1 MGEGGADQ
9 AYEALSQHPRITDLV
24 ELARALMSRAVDDR
38 RTERAPDP
46 KGEVAAEQGL
56 KREDAATPF
65 GNVVEVF
72 LHGPSNDSESA
83 LLCALAAHVV
93 ARHPPQS
100 GEDQARAANDLL
112 WLAANTPF
120 DATGLLDRAL
130 GDRAGALWAAV
141 ADRIRQ
147 VDEGRGGALGRG
159 EALVGAVALA
169 SSTSGAAADQAA
181 ALATKTHDPK
191 LARVLAGSRLALG
204 TGKPVVGEIAPAP
217 QGPVV
222 TTLLAFTGILF
233 LWHAARAFGKVA
245 LAYKK
250 PAEILLSSDG
260 GIRVRWRIELLGRTL
275 RDRDVLV
282 PRAGLAQATREVR
295 YPRLALYAGLLAL
308 AVGSY
313 AGVSAFVDG
322 VRAGSP
328 SLLAAGLVIVI
339 LGLAADFVL
348 TSIVPGVRGRC
359 RVLLVPR
366 SGRRLCVGDVDVQA
380 ADAMLG
386 RLAHS

>member
-1 MGEGGADQ
+1 M
-9 AYEALSQHPRITDLV
+9 
-24 ELARALMSRAVDDR
+24 
-38 RTERAPDP
+38 
-46 KGEVAAEQGL
+46 AAEQGVS
-56 KREDAATPF
+56 REDAGTPF
-65 GNVVEVF
+65 GNVVDV
-72 LHGPSNDSESA
+72 LVHGPNTDSESA
-83 LLCALAAHVV
+83 LMCALAAHVV
-93 ARHPPQS
+93 AKHPPQN
-100 GEDQARAANDLL
+100 GEDQERAAGDLL

-130 GDRAGALWAAV
+130 GDRAPALWAAV
-141 ADRIRQ
+141 ADRLRQ
-147 VDEGRGGALGRG
+147 VDEGRGGVLGRG

-169 SSTSGAAADQAA
+169 ASPSSAAAEQAA
-181 ALATKTHDPK
+181 TLAAKARDPK
-191 LARVLAGSRLALG
+191 LARVLAGSRGSPG
-204 TGKPVVGEIAPAP
+204 TAGSVVGEIAPAP
-217 QGPVV
+217 HGPVV

-233 LWHAARAFGKVA
+233 VWHAARAFGRIA

-250 PAEILLSSDG
+250 PAEIVLSSDG
-260 GIRVRWRIELLGRTL
+260 GVRVRWRIELLGRTL

-282 PRAGLAQATREVR
+282 PRGGLVQATREVR

-322 VRAGSP
+322 VRGGSP

-339 LGLAADFVL
+339 LGLAVDFVL
-348 TSIVPGVRGRC
+348 TTVVPGVRGRC

-366 SGRRLCVGDVDVQA
+366 AGRWLCVGDVDLRA

-386 RLAHS
+386 RLG